1 MQLKHLLFFVIIV
14 LVGIQFIST
23 QKNQSTK
30 LLETDISKSFDMPT
44 DIQKIFKTACYDCH
58 SNNTNYPWYNK
69 IQPIGYFLE
78 RHIKNGKKELNF
90 NEFSEYSL
98 RMQKSKIKAIKNQII
113 DNKMPLWSYTLIH
126 KNSKLSQQQ
135 KDLIKQ
141 WASKLLDSL
150 N

>member
-1 MQLKHLLFFVIIV
+1 MQLKRLLFFVIIV

-44 DIQKIFKTACYDCH
+44 DIQKIFKTTCYDCH

-69 IQPIGYFLE
+69 IQPIGYLLE

-90 NEFSEYSL
+90 NEFGEYSL
-98 RMQKSKIKAIKNQII
+98 RKQKSKIKAIKNQVIG
-113 DNKMPLWSYTLIH
+113 NKMPLWSYTLIH